1 MPSHI
6 FTTITV
12 NGVKMRAM
20 LDTGAPGTVLS
31 RAAAEKAGID
41 LTGPDAKADG
51 VAHGIGIKGRN
62 RWVVRL
68 KTFDIG
74 GETIANT
81 PISVIDQD
89 LDSEDA
95 IIGMDFFLSHHL
107 LVSRSQSRI
116 YITYNGGPIFR
127 PAPNMPRARSIRS
140 NRIWAAQPRSKRQ
153 RMPPNWRGAVRR
165 GWRSGTMPGR
175 SKTCPPPSRKIPMR
189 PITGA
194 TGPGLCRQP
203 PARPVAQGL
212 GAGDEIAAR

>member
-1 MPSHI
+1 
-6 FTTITV
+6 
-12 NGVKMRAM
+12 MRAM

-31 RAAAEKAGID
+31 RAAAQKAGID

-95 IIGMDFFLSHHL
+95 IIGMDFSFRTTCWCRAARAGFTS
-107 LVSRSQSRI
+107 
-116 YITYNGGPIFR
+116 PIM
-127 PAPNMPRARSIRS
+127 AARFFDQHRTCLGQVQYG
-140 NRIWAAQPRSKRQ
+140 RTEY
-153 RMPPNWRGAVRR
+153 GRR
-165 GWRSGTMPGR
+165 GQGR
-175 SKTCPPPSRKIPMR
+175 SAKGCRR
-189 PITGA
+189 TGA
-194 TGPGLCRQP
+194 ARFGAAGAAGLCR
-203 PARPVAQGL
+203 
-212 GAGDEIAAR
+212 GDRRSVRRHRAKSQ